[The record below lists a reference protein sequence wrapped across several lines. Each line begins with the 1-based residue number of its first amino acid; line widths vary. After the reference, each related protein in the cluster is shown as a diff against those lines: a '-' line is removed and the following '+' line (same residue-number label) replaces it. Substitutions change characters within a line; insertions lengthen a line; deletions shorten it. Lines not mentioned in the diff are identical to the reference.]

1 MNFEVF
7 SQGAHNCQHQD
18 LCFEPSPH
26 AEEAGYRR
34 PTAQQRATAAGK
46 AKNSATPVSD
56 STFPAPLLLPG
67 DDLALDPR
75 YPAQSLR
82 SWLREKDRNEVTDIR
97 NVIYVGGQLGHAAD
111 LTFVCDWAHPTIDG
125 IDTSVN
131 AATRPNHEDVAP
143 YLRAF
148 FHGMQVKCLPEETF
162 HFTRWENRHSK
173 PKKKAKSAD
182 PRMIGLATS
191 TEIVGI
197 RTRPSSD
204 KKFHQLNLD
213 DLLDAA
219 ISALPDDAYALLM
232 IVDHDLYEDEDDDFC
247 CGRAYGGSRVAV
259 VSTARYNPI
268 LDEAQNMNREHIW
281 PASHC
286 RAYMQECC
294 GVGSRSTPS
303 SRKEARKPNNAMELD
318 VNPSSPSALQAAISA
333 SHDLL
338 SPFAEEHNEPTW
350 LSNIWLSRVCQ
361 TASHELGHCFG
372 MDHCVYYACV
382 MQGTASLAEDVRQP
396 PYLCPVDLA
405 KVLRATGATEKER
418 YEAILE
424 FCKDRRNAP
433 LYVALGA
440 WVEAMIGDSGWGD
453 KLRENSRLERGSRD
467 APLEL
472 SP

>member
-1 MNFEVF
+1 MASKTF
-7 SQGAHNCQHQD
+7 SQGVQNCQHQD

-46 AKNSATPVSD
+46 AKNSATAVSD
-56 STFPAPLLLPG
+56 STFPAPLLLPE
-67 DDLALDPR
+67 DDLSLDPR

-82 SWLREKDRNEVTDIR
+82 SWLREKDRNEVTDTR

-111 LTFVCDWAHPTIDG
+111 LTFVSDWAHPTIDG

-131 AATRPNHEDVAP
+131 PAAPPSHEDVAP
-143 YLRAF
+143 YLRTF
-148 FHGMQVKCLPEETF
+148 YHGMQLKCLPEETF
-162 HFTRWENRHSK
+162 YFTSWENRHQKS
-173 PKKKAKSAD
+173 KKKAKSAN

-197 RTRPSSD
+197 RTRPSPD

-219 ISALPDDAYALLM
+219 ISALPDDAYALLL

-259 VSTARYNPI
+259 VSTARYNPV
-268 LDEAQNMNREHIW
+268 LDEAQNVEREHAW

-286 RAYMQECC
+286 EAYLRECC
-294 GVGSRSTPS
+294 GVGSRSTRSAGNKARMPNNVTSPSPLRAAVSTNHTLPS
-303 SRKEARKPNNAMELD
+303 SSIEQR
-318 VNPSSPSALQAAISA
+318 
-333 SHDLL
+333 
-338 SPFAEEHNEPTW
+338 NESTW
-350 LSNIWLSRVCQ
+350 LSDLWLSRVCQ

-372 MDHCVYYACV
+372 MDHCVYYACI

-405 KVLRATGATEKER
+405 KVLRATGADEKER

-424 FCKDRRNAP
+424 FCRGRPDTPMFA
-433 LYVALGA
+433 ALGA
-440 WVEAMIGDSGWGD
+440 WVEAQL
-453 KLRENSRLERGSRD
+453 K
-467 APLEL
+467 P
-472 SP
+472 

>member
-1 MNFEVF
+1 MNSEVF
-7 SQGAHNCQHQD
+7 SQGARNCQHQD

-26 AEEAGYRR
+26 SEQAGYRR

-46 AKNSATPVSD
+46 AKKSATAVSD
-56 STFPAPLLLPG
+56 STFPGPLLLPG
-67 DDLALDPR
+67 DDLASDPR

-82 SWLREKDRNEVTDIR
+82 SWLREKDRNEVTDAR
-97 NVIYVGGQLGHAAD
+97 NVIYVAGRLGHAAD
-111 LTFVCDWAHPTIDG
+111 LTFVSDWAHPTIDG

-131 AATRPNHEDVAP
+131 GAAPPSHEDVSH
-143 YLRAF
+143 YLKAF
-148 FHGMQVKCLPEETF
+148 YHGMQLKCLPEETF
-162 HFTRWENRHSK
+162 HFTSWENRHQKS
-173 PKKKAKSAD
+173 KKKAKSAN

-197 RTRPSSD
+197 RTRASPD

-268 LDEAQNMNREHIW
+268 LDEAQNVEREHAW

-286 RAYMQECC
+286 EAYIHECC
-294 GVGSRSTPS
+294 GVGSSSSGSTGN
-303 SRKEARKPNNAMELD
+303 KARKPNNAAELD
-318 VNPSSPSALQAAISA
+318 VNPSSPSSFRAAVSTSHALLFSSAAQQNS
-333 SHDLL
+333 
-338 SPFAEEHNEPTW
+338 PTW
-350 LSNIWLSRVCQ
+350 LSNLWLSRVCQ

-405 KVLRATGATEKER
+405 KVLRATGVNEKDR

-424 FCKDRRNAP
+424 FCRGRPDTPMFA
-433 LYVALGA
+433 ALEA
-440 WVEAMIGDSGWGD
+440 WVEAITED
-453 KLRENSRLERGSRD
+453 
-467 APLEL
+467 
-472 SP
+472 

>member
-1 MNFEVF
+1 MTSKQF
-7 SQGAHNCQHQD
+7 SQGVHHCQHQE

-26 AEEAGYRR
+26 AEEAGYSR

-46 AKNSATPVSD
+46 AKNSATAVSD

-82 SWLREKDRNEVTDIR
+82 SWLREKDRNEVTDTR
-97 NVIYVGGQLGHAAD
+97 NVIYVAGRLGHAAD
-111 LTFVCDWAHPTIDG
+111 LTFVSNWAHPTIHG

-131 AATRPNHEDVAP
+131 TAAPPSYEDVAH
-143 YLRAF
+143 YLKAF
-148 FHGMQVKCLPEETF
+148 YHGMRITCLPEETF
-162 HFTRWENRHSK
+162 HFTSWENRHHKSK
-173 PKKKAKSAD
+173 KRGKSAN

-197 RTRPSSD
+197 RTRPSPD

-219 ISALPDDAYALLM
+219 ISALPDDAYALLLL
-232 IVDHDLYEDEDDDFC
+232 VDHDLYEDEKDDFC

-259 VSTARYNPI
+259 VSTARYNPL
-268 LDEAQNMNREHIW
+268 LDEAHNVEREHAW
-281 PASHC
+281 PSSHC
-286 RAYMQECC
+286 GAYMQQRCE
-294 GVGSRSTPS
+294 VGSGPLRSADS
-303 SRKEARKPNNAMELD
+303 KARKRNDTMELD
-318 VNPSSPSALQAAISA
+318 ENTSSSSSPLRAAVST
-333 SHDLL
+333 SHSLL
-338 SPFAEEHNEPTW
+338 SSSAEEHNEPTW

-382 MQGTASLAEDVRQP
+382 MQGTASLGEDVRQP

-405 KVLRATGATEKER
+405 KVLRATGANEKER

-424 FCKDRRNAP
+424 FCRGRPDTPMFA
-433 LYVALGA
+433 ALGA
-440 WVEAMIGDSGWGD
+440 WVEVITED
-453 KLRENSRLERGSRD
+453 
-467 APLEL
+467 
-472 SP
+472 